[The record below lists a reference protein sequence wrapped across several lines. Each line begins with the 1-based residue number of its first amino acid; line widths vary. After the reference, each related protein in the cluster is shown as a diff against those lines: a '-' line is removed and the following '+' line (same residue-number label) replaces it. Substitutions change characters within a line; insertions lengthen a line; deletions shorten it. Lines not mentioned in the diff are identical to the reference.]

1 MGLSEEKG
9 VPCKWFEP
17 LIMTKTI
24 IQTCKVCLDLIW
36 FDFEI
41 LDWLGNG
48 FKVENMVIED
58 SLIFFGVFKQTY
70 VEV

>member
-1 MGLSEEKG
+1 MVWALNHDKNNKFRLAKF
-9 VPCKWFEP
+9 VYN
-17 LIMTKTI
+17 
-24 IQTCKVCLDLIW
+24 W